1 MHIRIIAA
9 KAHWAISLAVSCLKT
24 CFHCWQQLGL
34 RGCPYYYQRLSGLTV
49 LPTYT
54 YFSGH
59 CYSLASP
66 WNKCRPRIT
75 KWTAKKKNSSHK
87 EIWYAHNLQSLLHM
101 AQQAWTKFFMNV
113 LYAWSLP
120 QPLCIISGIYEDH
133 TRVIFSFV
141 PVTRKWKS
149 KQTTGS
155 WVGPRNE
162 SKSSLL
168 WLFFTWTLLSGSNPS
183 LSFLTDDKCT
193 WMFDLYVD
201 VHKQASKHAHTCLQ
215 YNHACVGLAQAHPN
229 RQLHHTCFRNK
240 NDIFKWNGNLPV
252 MNVARFSHTSSAFC
266 T

>member
-87 EIWYAHNLQSLLHM
+87 EIWYAHNLQSFLHSSQVLWLDRHGLSFM
-101 AQQAWTKFFMNV
+101 LEWSLVLMNV
-113 LYAWSLP
+113 HYTWPLP
-120 QPLCIISGIYEDH
+120 EPNSTFTHHFWRL
-133 TRVIFSFV
+133 
-141 PVTRKWKS
+141 W
-149 KQTTGS
+149 GS
-155 WVGPRNE
+155 Y
-162 SKSSLL
+162 
-168 WLFFTWTLLSGSNPS
+168 
-183 LSFLTDDKCT
+183 
-193 WMFDLYVD
+193 M
-201 VHKQASKHAHTCLQ
+201 
-215 YNHACVGLAQAHPN
+215 
-229 RQLHHTCFRNK
+229 
-240 NDIFKWNGNLPV
+240 
-252 MNVARFSHTSSAFC
+252 SHL
-266 T
+266 